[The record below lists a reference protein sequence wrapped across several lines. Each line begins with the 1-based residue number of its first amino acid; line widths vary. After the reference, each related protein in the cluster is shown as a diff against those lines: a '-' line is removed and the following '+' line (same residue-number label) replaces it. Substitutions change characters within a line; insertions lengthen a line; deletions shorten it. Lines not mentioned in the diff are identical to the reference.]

1 VVFFGNA
8 LRASY
13 VVGAMFYAVI
23 VAWAYRYSNGFDQTL

>member
-1 VVFFGNA
+1 MFFGNA

-23 VAWAYRYSNGFDQTL
+23 VAWAYRYDGFDQTL

>member
-1 VVFFGNA
+1 VCVVFFGNA

-23 VAWAYRYSNGFDQTL
+23 VAWAYR